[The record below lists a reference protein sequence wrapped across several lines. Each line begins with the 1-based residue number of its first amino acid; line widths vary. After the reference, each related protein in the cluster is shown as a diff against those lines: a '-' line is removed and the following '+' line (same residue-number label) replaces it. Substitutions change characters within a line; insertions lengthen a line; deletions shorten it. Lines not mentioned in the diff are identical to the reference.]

1 MWPHKNHKNLVK
13 SIKLLKEK
21 GIVVNVVLSGDS
33 NSKNGDIVKEMIHQ
47 YNLQNQFTLVGI
59 VNEAELY
66 NLYKNSQGVVIPTLY
81 EAGSFPLVES
91 ILMEIPVICS
101 NITSLPET
109 IGNQEF
115 IFDPNSV
122 ENIGLGGAILNLNP
136 QSRFLMLMGKLT
148 QSILPFIW
156 IYTFFAYFIRP
167 YKAHRK
173 SRALFIKEAKKISH
187 NEFKRWY
194 RLTATILPVLK
205 RIRDKEMR
213 TPILYIMGSHDY
225 MFLPFVKKIVALHR
239 SSSLIT
245 VANSGHVVNID
256 QPEEF
261 NIQLLSFLLS
271 D

>member
-1 MWPHKNHKNLVK
+1 MG
-13 SIKLLKEK
+13 SILIQK
-21 GIVVNVVLSGDS
+21 
-33 NSKNGDIVKEMIHQ
+33 M
-47 YNLQNQFTLVGI
+47 LQNHS
-59 VNEAELY
+59 NR
-66 NLYKNSQGVVIPTLY
+66 
-81 EAGSFPLVES
+81 VEK
-91 ILMEIPVICS
+91 
-101 NITSLPET
+101 
-109 IGNQEF
+109 
-115 IFDPNSV
+115 
-122 ENIGLGGAILNLNP
+122 IGLGGAILNLNP

-156 IYTFFAYFIRP
+156 IYTFFAYVIMP

-261 NIQLLSFLLS
+261 NSQLLSFLLS

>member
-1 MWPHKNHKNLVK
+1 VLYH
-13 SIKLLKEK
+13 SIYPAE
-21 GIVVNVVLSGDS
+21 N
-33 NSKNGDIVKEMIHQ
+33 NSKKWICFVHGAGGNSSIWFNQVRFFKTYFNVLLIDLRGHGKSEVSPEGTEYTFNIIIDDILNVLDENKIKKSHFVGISLGSILIQKM
-47 YNLQNQFTLVGI
+47 LQNHS
-59 VNEAELY
+59 NR
-66 NLYKNSQGVVIPTLY
+66 
-81 EAGSFPLVES
+81 VEK
-91 ILMEIPVICS
+91 
-101 NITSLPET
+101 
-109 IGNQEF
+109 
-115 IFDPNSV
+115 
-122 ENIGLGGAILNLNP
+122 IGLGGAILNLNP

-156 IYTFFAYFIRP
+156 IYTFFAYVIMP

-261 NIQLLSFLLS
+261 NSQLLSFLLS